1 MSDRK
6 FGFPMRLT
14 LPMLVA
20 LVVMSAARRGAGQAA
35 DDPALRAA
43 LHRQEVVKTAYIEFK
58 QLEVIVKGGVT
69 EDRPAM
75 FKTAKP
81 VPDEETTLESR
92 NRFVID
98 GEKIRYEDNH
108 PTWFMPD
115 GILQKRATIAFSN
128 GVAAKNFWVSSRIRG

>member
-20 LVVMSAARRGAGQAA
+20 LVVMSAVCRGAGQAA

-58 QLEVIVKGGVT
+58 QEEVIVKGGVT
-69 EDRPAM
+69 DDMPVAM
-75 FKTAKP
+75 YKPAKP

-92 NRFVID
+92 NRFIID
-98 GEKIRYEDNH
+98 GEKIHYEDNH
-108 PTWFMPD
+108 PTWFFPD
-115 GILQKRATIAFSN
+115 GNS
-128 GVAAKNFWVSSRIRG
+128 